1 MAARLSDLLLG
12 SGLVPE
18 SAVRE
23 AIARQAVYGGAL
35 DSALL
40 ELGALD
46 EGRLWQMLSAAT
58 ELPIPDPVLC
68 ERPTRYVPPEGA
80 RMTLD
85 GAWSERC
92 RAVPVA
98 MIDGVLQLLCG
109 EPVARAE
116 LGALSP
122 ALGHPVMG
130 YVVPEVRLAAVR
142 QAVFGVPMSP
152 RLVRLFARVAGTQP
166 VRLWQA
172 AHTRPVKVEE
182 TAGVEIIA
190 SAAAPS
196 QPPPA
201 SSPAATGAGG
211 GRLSEEERQQVPALI
226 ARLKGR
232 GKDGEAAHAALVA
245 LTKQD
250 FGRRRR
256 KWETWWEKHEGE
268 QRIEWLFE
276 GLSHETAEI
285 RASAAD
291 ELRALTGQYFGYH
304 FDLSRPERE
313 AARRRWQSW
322 YYEVGSRR
330 GS

>member
-1 MAARLSDLLLG
+1 VAARLSDLLLG

-18 SAVRE
+18 LVLRE

-40 ELGALD
+40 ELEALD
-46 EGRLWQMLSAAT
+46 EGRLWQLLSAAT

-68 ERPTRYVPPEGA
+68 ERPTKYVPPEGA
-80 RMTLD
+80 GIILD
-85 GAWSERC
+85 GPWSERC

-98 MIDGVLQLLCG
+98 MVDGVLQLLCG
-109 EPVARAE
+109 EPIARDE
-116 LGALSP
+116 LGVLSP
-122 ALGHPVMG
+122 ALGHPITG

-172 AHTRPVKVEE
+172 AQTRPVKVEE
-182 TAGVEIIA
+182 TTGVEIIA
-190 SAAAPS
+190 SRVGAAP
-196 QPPPA
+196 PA
-201 SSPAATGAGG
+201 PAPSPAVPGPGG
-211 GRLSEEERQQVPALI
+211 GRLSDEERQEVLATI

-232 GKDGEAAHAALVA
+232 GKDGESAHAALVA

-256 KWETWWEKHEGE
+256 KWEIWWEKHEGE

-285 RASAAD
+285 RGSAAE

-304 FDLSRPERE
+304 FDLARPERE

-322 YYEVGSRR
+322 YYEVGSKRR
-330 GS
+330 S